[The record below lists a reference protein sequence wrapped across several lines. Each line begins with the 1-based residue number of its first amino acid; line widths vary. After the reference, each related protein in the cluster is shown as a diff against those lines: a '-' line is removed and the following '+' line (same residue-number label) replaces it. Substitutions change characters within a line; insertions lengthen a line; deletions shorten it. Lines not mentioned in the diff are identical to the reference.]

1 MLLSFL
7 NSMIDVKLMYKVIAG
22 GNSLEFL
29 KEKWQ
34 SLWDYLTGVDLWI
47 TVGSAFLNTILIII
61 LAMLIIRFGNRVIER
76 VFENRTHNPF
86 RITERREVTLK
97 KLIQNTL
104 KYTVYFIALIMILQG
119 VLKLPITSLLAGAG
133 VAGLAIGFG
142 AQSLVRDIISG
153 FFIIFEDQFSV
164 GDYIFVSDAEG
175 TVEEIGLRTTKIQSW
190 TGEQHVIPN
199 GNVTQVTNYSVHN
212 GLAVVDVNIP
222 YENDA
227 AMAERLIET
236 VGKSLPDQYEEI
248 VRVPE
253 VIGVQTLESSHY
265 VIRVIAETLPVYQWA
280 GARIMRKE
288 IKEALYKEGI
298 DIPAPRL
305 VMYSRNQEPTSMEIH
320 PDKHIQEGEQ

>member
-1 MLLSFL
+1 MEILQ
-7 NSMIDVKLMYKVIAG
+7 D
-22 GNSLEFL
+22 
-29 KEKWQ
+29 KWQ
-34 SLWDYLTGVDLWI
+34 QLWDYVTGADLWVS
-47 TVGSAFLNTILIII
+47 VGSALLNTILIII
-61 LAMLIIRFGNRVIER
+61 LAMLVIRFGNRMIER
-76 VFENRTHNPF
+76 IFENRTHNPF

-104 KYTVYFIALIMILQG
+104 KYTVYFIAIIMILQG
-119 VLKLPITSLLAGAG
+119 VLNLPITSLLAGAG

-142 AQSLVRDIISG
+142 AQSLVRDVISG

-164 GDYIFVSDAEG
+164 GDYILVSGAEG

-227 AMAERLIET
+227 VIAEKLIET
-236 VGKSLPDQYEEI
+236 IGKELPDQYEEI

-305 VMYSRNQEPTSMEIH
+305 VMYSRSQEPTSLDIQ
-320 PDKHIQEGEQ
+320 PDRQMQEGEQ

>member
-1 MLLSFL
+1 MFFSFL
-7 NSMIDVKLMYKVIAG
+7 DSMIDVKSMYKAASG
-22 GNSLEFL
+22 GNSLEIL
-29 KEKWQ
+29 QDKWQ
-34 SLWDYLTGVDLWI
+34 QLWDYVTGADLWVS
-47 TVGSAFLNTILIII
+47 VGSALLNTILIII
-61 LAMLIIRFGNRVIER
+61 LAMLVIRFGNRMIER
-76 VFENRTHNPF
+76 IFENRTHNPF

-104 KYTVYFIALIMILQG
+104 KYTVYFIAIIMILQG
-119 VLKLPITSLLAGAG
+119 VLNLPITSLLAGAG

-142 AQSLVRDIISG
+142 AQSLVRDVISG

-164 GDYIFVSDAEG
+164 GDYILVSGAEG

-227 AMAERLIET
+227 VIAEKLIET
-236 VGKSLPDQYEEI
+236 IGKELPDQYEEI

-305 VMYSRNQEPTSMEIH
+305 VMYSRSQEPTSLDIQ
-320 PDKHIQEGEQ
+320 PDRQMQEGEQ